1 MNKNELM
8 KKEIKRLVELVNCS
22 TGVDKEDYKRM
33 VHSLMNEI
41 LQKDWNLFD
50 ECQLIIDQNYKGE

>member
-8 KKEIKRLVELVNCS
+8 KKEIKRLVELVNYS